1 MRGKR
6 IARIR
11 HVASCY
17 GVLMAALLLGSAGV
31 AHAQAGL
38 GPQGLGG
45 NVGGPGIVPLGGLEA
60 EMLETISVGI
70 PIAPGVSIDQKY
82 SFDRTK
88 PDATLNK
95 SGIALSF
102 PWADVTIGMSGEI
115 SVTAVGPGV
124 ADIPNYLMPALLPS
138 PIKNLIPFKFG
149 GGTTLG
155 HSSIS
160 PGQNGGLRN

>member
-1 MRGKR
+1 MRRSWISWIGP
-6 IARIR
+6 I
-11 HVASCY
+11 
-17 GVLMAALLLGSAGV
+17 AALLLVAATPGSAR
-31 AHAQAGL
+31 AQAGL

-60 EMLETISVGI
+60 EMLESISVGV
-70 PIAPGVSIDQKY
+70 PIAPGISVGHKF

-95 SGIALSF
+95 SGVALSF
-102 PWADVTIGMSGEI
+102 PWADLTLGQSGEI
-115 SVTAVGPGV
+115 SVTALGPGV
-124 ADIPNYLMPALLPS
+124 ADVPSTLSNALLPGS
-138 PIKNLIPFKFG
+138 FKKLIPLDIG

-160 PGQNGGLRN
+160 TGQNGGLR